1 MHELGH
7 IGLRLSPASELD
19 SLGDGA
25 EAFLDARMRGGVNP
39 KHPRGCRRGGDA
51 VGVLDRELRLAS
63 CWGPRESVSG
73 HAPLR

>member
-39 KHPRGCRRGGDA
+39 KHPRGCRRRGGDA
-51 VGVLDRELRLAS
+51 VSVLDRELRFS
-63 CWGPRESVSG
+63 S
-73 HAPLR
+73 